1 MRIWTAVLYLGVMLT
16 RHLLETW
23 CLIRK
28 VNESWH
34 PFSSGMIL
42 MYASVVIT
50 DLHETGDFTWMDQSV
65 DEAEHSIELHL
76 PYIYKIFEG

>member
-1 MRIWTAVLYLGVMLT
+1 MA
-16 RHLLETW
+16 
-23 CLIRK
+23 
-28 VNESWH
+28 
-34 PFSSGMIL
+34 PFSSGMML
-42 MYASVVIT
+42 MYAFVVIT